1 MYNFRTDLASERRD
15 IYQKANNLSNEI
27 EGIESTK
34 EEINENIKVERVKII
49 NENGEKAIG
58 KPVGNYITID
68 VKKLKIA
75 QEEEIQ
81 KAAET
86 LSNELKKIID
96 AHIDKQGEILVVGL
110 GNIYVTPDSLG
121 PKVINEIEVTRHIIN
136 YLPQYVEEGTRMVSA
151 ISPGVLGTTGIETVE
166 ILKGIVDNINPKLV
180 IVIDAL
186 ASRSIERISSTV
198 QISDTGI
205 VPGAGVGNTRSEIS
219 QKTLGIPVVAIG
231 IPTVVETAVLVNDSL
246 DLLIQ
251 KLQDEAKSNDYL
263 NKLKEEDN
271 YEEIKQALLPQ
282 DYNLIVT
289 PKEIDDLIEN
299 MKDIVARRNKFCG
312 MNYKKRSS
320 KGSIA
325 PILLLVLVLPFFQS
339 RSSNL
344 N

>member
-15 IYQKANNLSNEI
+15 IYNKANKLENDIN
-27 EGIESTK
+27 GIESEK
-34 EEINENIKVERVKII
+34 EEINENIKVERVKIT

-58 KPVGNYITID
+58 KPIGNYITID

-75 QEEEIQ
+75 QDEDIE

-86 LSNELKKIID
+86 LANELKKIVD
-96 AHIDKQGEILVVGL
+96 MHVDKQGEVLVVGL

-121 PKVINEIEVTRHIIN
+121 PKVINEIEVTRHIIK
-136 YLPQYVEEGTRMVSA
+136 YLPQYVEEGTREVSA
-151 ISPGVLGTTGIETVE
+151 VSPGVLGTTGIETVE
-166 ILKGIVDNINPKLV
+166 ILKGIVDNVKPKLV

-205 VPGAGVGNTRSEIS
+205 VPGAGVGNTRNEIS
-219 QKTLGIPVVAIG
+219 KKTLGIPVIAIG

-246 DLLIQ
+246 DLFIK

-263 NKLKEEDN
+263 NNLKQEDN
-271 YEEIKQALLPQ
+271 YEEIREVLVPN

-299 MKDIVARRNKFCG
+299 MKDIVA
-312 MNYKKRSS
+312 
-320 KGSIA
+320 KGIN
-325 PILLLVLVLPFFQS
+325 QS
-339 RSSNL
+339 L
-344 N
+344 

>member
-15 IYQKANNLSNEI
+15 IYNKANKLENDIN
-27 EGIESTK
+27 GIESEK
-34 EEINENIKVERVKII
+34 EEINENIKVERVKIT

-58 KPVGNYITID
+58 KPIGNYITID

-75 QEEEIQ
+75 QDEDIE

-86 LSNELKKIID
+86 LANELKKVVD
-96 AHIDKQGEILVVGL
+96 MHIDNQGEVLVVGL

-121 PKVINEIEVTRHIIN
+121 PKVINEIEVTRHIIK
-136 YLPQYVEEGTRMVSA
+136 YLPQYVEEGTREVSA
-151 ISPGVLGTTGIETVE
+151 VSPGVLGTTGIETVE
-166 ILKGIVDNINPKLV
+166 ILKGIVDNVKPKLV

-205 VPGAGVGNTRSEIS
+205 VPGAGVGNTRNEIS
-219 QKTLGIPVVAIG
+219 IKTLGIPVIAIG

-246 DLLIQ
+246 DLFIE

-263 NKLKEEDN
+263 NNLKQEDN
-271 YEEIKQALLPQ
+271 YEEIKEVLVPN

-299 MKDIVARRNKFCG
+299 MKDIVA
-312 MNYKKRSS
+312 
-320 KGSIA
+320 KGIN
-325 PILLLVLVLPFFQS
+325 QS
-339 RSSNL
+339 L
-344 N
+344 